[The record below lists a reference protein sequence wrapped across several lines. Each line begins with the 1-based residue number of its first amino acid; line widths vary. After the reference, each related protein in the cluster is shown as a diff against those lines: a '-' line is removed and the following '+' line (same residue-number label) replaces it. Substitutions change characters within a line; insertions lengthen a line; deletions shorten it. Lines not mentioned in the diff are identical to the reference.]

1 MDVSRQA
8 GNLRGVP
15 ELVHLR
21 PRGGNMLVR
30 ERADSAKRPSGT
42 QRKVS
47 PLPVPGVSAERG
59 TVGRGLRVRDISVED
74 QAARARDSQ

>member
-1 MDVSRQA
+1 
-8 GNLRGVP
+8 
-15 ELVHLR
+15 
-21 PRGGNMLVR
+21 MLVR

-59 TVGRGLRVRDISVED
+59 TVGRGLISGP
-74 QAARARDSQ
+74 ARTEFVVNPSHEENPPGRGLRRAVGFRPDTYQPTLRAYS